1 MDSRIILFLLGFLL
15 YSNTFFHDFVLD
27 DAIVISENQYVKQG
41 IQGLKDIFTKDSFAG
56 FFGVEGKD
64 KLVAGGRYRPLSLA
78 TFALEV
84 SLFGLQP
91 LSGHIINAI
100 SYGVLA
106 IIVFNVFNFFFNNKN
121 TAFWLAAIFIAHPIH
136 TEVVANIKGRDEL
149 MAMIFSMAA
158 LWLVLKRGSHLLAAL
173 LFFAGL
179 LSKENTITFLA
190 IIPLTIWFSKW
201 EGIKKMALT
210 LLPFLVVTLIFLWIR
225 FRITEGFQGGQSFEL
240 LNNPFLTLDSG
251 NYRLMNWVE
260 KTALISLTLGKYLQ
274 LMVFPYPLSHDYY
287 PMVFAHQGWSILT
300 PWLAMTLNI
309 FLFILGC
316 YGLWRKKIWGYGIL
330 FYFITLSIVSNVF
343 FPVGTNMS
351 ERFIFM
357 PSLGL
362 LFLLTNFKRPMWIG
376 ITVIFS
382 MLTFIRNFDWKDNL
396 TLFSKD
402 IEVSTQ
408 SAKLNNALGGVLI
421 ENAIKNTPFNQS
433 ELKKA
438 ERYLDKAIQIH
449 PTYKNA
455 FLLKGNAAFYLGDYE
470 RAISTYRFVLSIDPN
485 YEEARGNLGLAYRD
499 AGRNYGEKL
508 GNIPKAKEFLILAY
522 NILPNDYEVLRL
534 LGVAEGVG
542 GNNEEALKWFE
553 KAIEIMPEDAYANL
567 NLATAY
573 FNLGQVEK
581 GNFFLEKAKM
591 INPSIISGSQ

>member
-27 DAIVISENQYVKQG
+27 DAIVFSENQYVKQG

-100 SYGVLA
+100 LYGLLGV
-106 IIVFNVFNFFFNNKN
+106 IVFGLFNFLIKNNN
-121 TAFWLAAIFIAHPIH
+121 TSFWMAAIFLAHPIH

-149 MAMIFSMAA
+149 MAMIFSLAA
-158 LWLVLKRGSHLLAAL
+158 MWLVVKKGSPLLSAL

-190 IIPLTIWFSKW
+190 IIPLTLWFSKW
-201 EGIKKMALT
+201 EGFKKSALT
-210 LLPFLVVTLIFLWIR
+210 LLPFMMITLIFLWIR
-225 FRITEGFQGGQSFEL
+225 FRITGGFQGGQSFEL

-251 NYRLMNWVE
+251 NYRLMSWAE
-260 KTALISLTLGKYLQ
+260 KAALISLTLGKYLQ

-287 PMVFAHQGWSILT
+287 PMVFSHQGWTVLA
-300 PWLAMTLNI
+300 PWMAMISNI
-309 FLFILGC
+309 FLFVLGG

-362 LFLLTNFKRPMWIG
+362 IFLLSNLKRPVWIA

-382 MLTFIRNFDWKDNL
+382 ILTFIRNFDWKDNL
-396 TLFSKD
+396 TLFSRD
-402 IEVSTQ
+402 IETSSQ

-433 ELKKA
+433 ELEKA
-438 ERYLDKAIQIH
+438 ELYLDKAIQMH

-455 FLLKGNAAFYLGDYE
+455 FLLKGNAAFYLSDYE
-470 RAISTYRFVLSIDPN
+470 KAISIYRVALAIDPN

-508 GNIPKAKEFLILAY
+508 GNISKAKEFLILAY
-522 NILPNDYEVLRL
+522 EILPKDYEVLRL
-534 LGVAEGVG
+534 LGVAEGVS
-542 GNNEEALKWFE
+542 GNSIEALKWFE
-553 KAIEIMPEDAYANL
+553 KAIEIRPEDAYANL

-573 FNLGQVEK
+573 FNLGQAEK
-581 GNFFLEKAKM
+581 GNFYLEKAKM
-591 INPSIISGSQ
+591 INPSIISGSR